1 MNGRGE
7 STGARGASGRVVLA
21 LALLVIAAA
30 GVAACGG
37 SSSSDIGPYLGVW
50 QRVEAGAPN
59 PDFTLTVARQGDGAA
74 VTFANLTNGQSRTV
88 AATAEDGYLACTLPN
103 GDDPQAQPAG
113 PSPSSGVALASRTC
127 SSASTRTASWSWTS
141 SWPTARPSRSGSTT
155 ARRRPR
161 RPNPE
166 RRSAVSVR
174 LGLDGLRR
182 GAATPRASSLSG

>member
-1 MNGRGE
+1 MSGRDEGTGTRRANGRL
-7 STGARGASGRVVLA
+7 VLA

-74 VTFANLTNGQSRTV
+74 VTFANLSNRQSRTV

-103 GDDPQAQPAG
+103 GDDPQTPAAG
-113 PSPSSGVALASRTC
+113 PSPSSGVPSVSDLQLSLDENGQLVVDLVLADGTTEPVWIYDRAPA
-127 SSASTRTASWSWTS
+127 SAMAE
-141 SWPTARPSRSGSTT
+141 P
-155 ARRRPR
+155 
-161 RPNPE
+161 
-166 RRSAVSVR
+166 
-174 LGLDGLRR
+174 
-182 GAATPRASSLSG
+182 